1 LLRERGN
8 VVLADAYAVAAMG
21 ASEPAAAKPMQTEA
35 ASNRNLK
42 ASNVRGSI
50 EQLYSSADAIGC
62 AEASD
67 PGPEVKTA
75 CQRPNAKVN

>member
-1 LLRERGN
+1 
-8 VVLADAYAVAAMG
+8 
-21 ASEPAAAKPMQTEA
+21 
-35 ASNRNLK
+35 
-42 ASNVRGSI
+42 VRGSI